1 MEKNAKKSR
10 LTRIPA
16 WAMSLMILFI
26 LIALMIILN
35 DPKSTDLSTIQI
47 IGWIFYLV
55 FVTIAC
61 FFICRTHPKSVWYTP
76 LICNTVG
83 IIGLIANLTLTIA
96 LTNYDTASSEWIIL
110 VSSFVLSVTGAIVGA
125 RIGRRRINQAK

>member
-1 MEKNAKKSR
+1 
-10 LTRIPA
+10 
-16 WAMSLMILFI
+16 MSPF
-26 LIALMIILN
+26 LIYTVFSLN
-35 DPKSTDLSTIQI
+35 LI
-47 IGWIFYLV
+47 

-96 LTNYDTASSEWIIL
+96 LLDYGTTSSEWIIL
-110 VSSFVLSVTGAIVGA
+110 VSGFVLSVTGAIVGA